1 VTTDVPIFHHINHT
15 SSFSPHSRQLSL
27 HVELQQPKET
37 CMTARIVGNKL
48 VIEIPLNSVPVAST
62 SGKTL
67 VVASTHGNKVTEAQV
82 NGKNLVIGL
91 NAYIPKN

>member
-1 VTTDVPIFHHINHT
+1 
-15 SSFSPHSRQLSL
+15 
-27 HVELQQPKET
+27 
-37 CMTARIVGNKL
+37 MTARIVGNKL
-48 VIEIPLNSVPVAST
+48 VIEIPLNPVPVAST